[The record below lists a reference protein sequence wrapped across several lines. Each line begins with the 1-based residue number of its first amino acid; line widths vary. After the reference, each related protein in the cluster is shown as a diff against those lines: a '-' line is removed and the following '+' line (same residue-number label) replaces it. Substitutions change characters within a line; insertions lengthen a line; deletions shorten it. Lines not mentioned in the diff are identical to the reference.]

1 MRPPEKPA
9 KGAKPSL
16 GETGITPRELAA
28 VKAARGAAAAANL
41 GAPVQDPN
49 RRRGFGKLK

>member
-1 MRPPEKPA
+1 MRPLEKPA

-41 GAPVQDPN
+41 GAPAQDPN